1 MEKNVNRER
10 LQKEAKKAMEHAYAP
25 YSDFRV
31 GACIELKDG
40 TYIWGANIENAAY
53 GSCMC
58 AERSAIYAAYSKGYR
73 KKDILAL
80 AIASDGAE
88 MITPCGACRQV
99 LSELLEKDTPILLTG
114 KKKEKIVTV
123 EELLP
128 FTFGKE
134 NLEKE
139 ER

>member
-1 MEKNVNRER
+1 MNKER

-40 TYIWGANIENAAY
+40 TYILGANIENAAY

-80 AIASDGAE
+80 AIASD
-88 MITPCGACRQV
+88 
-99 LSELLEKDTPILLTG
+99 TPILLTG